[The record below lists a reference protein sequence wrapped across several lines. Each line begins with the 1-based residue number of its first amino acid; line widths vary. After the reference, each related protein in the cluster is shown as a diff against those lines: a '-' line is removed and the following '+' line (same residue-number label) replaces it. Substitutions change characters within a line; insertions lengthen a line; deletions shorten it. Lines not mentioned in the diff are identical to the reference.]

1 MTGLARF
8 DTFVTSKD
16 LTWRNVSNSKIA
28 EMKPERQSLT
38 DHVLKQ
44 VKNGLAGC

>member
-28 EMKPERQSLT
+28 EMKPERQSLA

-44 VKNGLAGC
+44 VKNGLASR